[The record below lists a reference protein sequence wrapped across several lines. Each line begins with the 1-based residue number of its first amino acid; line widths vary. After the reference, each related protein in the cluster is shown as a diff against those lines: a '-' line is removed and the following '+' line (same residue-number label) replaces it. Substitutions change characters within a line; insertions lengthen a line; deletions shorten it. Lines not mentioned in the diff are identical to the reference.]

1 MINYLAIDFGTSNCV
16 AGLLERTPLGMKLRL
31 VKLENES
38 YLLPSVLFIQQ
49 RNLPP
54 LEVSETLLLVR
65 LAAEELR
72 EEQRL
77 VELERQ
83 VRAMVES
90 YERFNSPRVR
100 APEPGDYYSREAF
113 DRANKK
119 YRSDLAALPIA
130 QQRFKD
136 TELKEYERELRMQMI
151 RPRSAE
157 QIKKAVKYNLARN
170 VSEDRSKLLWDK
182 TFFGA
187 LMSDDMQ
194 TFFGDA
200 AIKEYSADPMSGFLM
215 RSPKA
220 FLAADIQEQHREI
233 FIRALTKIFR
243 RIKEAAETDTGESFN
258 GAVFGRPVNFMGAG
272 DEIGNSRAVSII
284 KEASRR
290 AGFVE
295 IRFVL
300 EPLAAALA
308 IRRKVLDTDD
318 PVLVV
323 DIGGGTTDVAY
334 LQVARDSEQ
343 NFFVR
348 NVFGERLG
356 GNDLDQAIAW
366 SYISPYIGRGATFKD
381 GKPIP
386 TTVIS
391 AALQTRD
398 IHQQVSFRRAFPVI
412 EHMMQHVSNG
422 DSDKIDRLYEVLLGQ
437 LQHRLMLSAESI
449 KIRSDSINVQSID
462 FDYFEVPF
470 SISFD
475 SQSVVTTAESCL
487 GGIAAIVRSSISAS
501 DDPERPVRVFLT
513 GGVSQHSM
521 VRDSIKQ
528 VLPTGSSIDTMPALK
543 SIIGGLSIVSNALN
557 SASSLLL
564 EPDLVRGVS
573 VIR

>member
-1 MINYLAIDFGTSNCV
+1 
-16 AGLLERTPLGMKLRL
+16 
-31 VKLENES
+31 
-38 YLLPSVLFIQQ
+38 
-49 RNLPP
+49 
-54 LEVSETLLLVR
+54 
-65 LAAEELR
+65 
-72 EEQRL
+72 
-77 VELERQ
+77 
-83 VRAMVES
+83 
-90 YERFNSPRVR
+90 
-100 APEPGDYYSREAF
+100 
-113 DRANKK
+113 
-119 YRSDLAALPIA
+119 
-130 QQRFKD
+130 
-136 TELKEYERELRMQMI
+136 
-151 RPRSAE
+151 
-157 QIKKAVKYNLARN
+157 
-170 VSEDRSKLLWDK
+170 
-182 TFFGA
+182 
-187 LMSDDMQ
+187 
-194 TFFGDA
+194 
-200 AIKEYSADPMSGFLM
+200 
-215 RSPKA
+215 
-220 FLAADIQEQHREI
+220 
-233 FIRALTKIFR
+233 
-243 RIKEAAETDTGESFN
+243 
-258 GAVFGRPVNFMGAG
+258 
-272 DEIGNSRAVSII
+272 
-284 KEASRR
+284 
-290 AGFVE
+290 
-295 IRFVL
+295 
-300 EPLAAALA
+300 
-308 IRRKVLDTDD
+308 
-318 PVLVV
+318 
-323 DIGGGTTDVAY
+323 

-366 SYISPYIGRGATFKD
+366 SYISPYIGRGAIFKD

-449 KIRSDSINVQSID
+449 KIKSDSINVQSID

-528 VLPTGSSIDTMPALK
+528 VLPAGSSIDTMPALK